1 METWLGCIPILM
13 VTTTLVIL
21 TASLLCRAR
30 LTTVKQQLRALEW
43 QVALA
48 RIKERQEEEKMIEVI
63 KEVAS
68 LHIHTGELLMSLDDK
83 LNNILRRMQTGGG
96 TR

>member
-21 TASLLCRAR
+21 TALLLCRAR
-30 LTTVKQQLRALEW
+30 LSTVKLQLRSLEW

-48 RIKERQEEEKMIEVI
+48 RIYDKKEGREEEKMIEVI
-63 KEVAS
+63 KELAS
-68 LHIHTGELLMSLDDK
+68 LQIHTGQLLMSLDDK
-83 LNNILRRMQTGGG
+83 LNNI
-96 TR
+96 